1 MSPQHLPEM
10 MIPNF
15 SQLVETDLDKIRLDD
30 LTLGFQT
37 AVPASGEII
46 RGYLQPREQVIED
59 SSFMHKNRLMN
70 NVTVSLI
77 SNDSYIKLCSF
88 RSLSQEAMKL
98 WEKL

>member
-1 MSPQHLPEM
+1 M

-30 LTLGFQT
+30 LNLGFPP
-37 AVPASGEII
+37 AVPDSGEII

-59 SSFMHKNRLMN
+59 SSCMHQNRLMN

-77 SNDSYIKLCSF
+77 TSESNIKLIVSDT
-88 RSLSQEAMKL
+88 
-98 WEKL
+98 